1 MVHQGQDAQAL
12 PVRDD
17 RLGQTAESQSV
28 DQHPRAVVEPRQHA
42 GEARARDGVGV
53 RKRPLQA
60 VHVHA
65 PAAAAQP
72 FRHPGVVD
80 VAAGL
85 LVERPGDDQ
94 VQPACAHGRPS

>member
-1 MVHQGQDAQAL
+1 MVHEGQDAQAH

-28 DQHPRAVVEPRQHA
+28 DQHPRAVVESRQDAEETRA
-42 GEARARDGVGV
+42 GRGV
-53 RKRPLQA
+53 RVRKGPLQA
-60 VHVHA
+60 VHVHT
-65 PAAAAQP
+65 PATAAQP

-94 VQPACAHGRPS
+94 MQPACAHGRPS